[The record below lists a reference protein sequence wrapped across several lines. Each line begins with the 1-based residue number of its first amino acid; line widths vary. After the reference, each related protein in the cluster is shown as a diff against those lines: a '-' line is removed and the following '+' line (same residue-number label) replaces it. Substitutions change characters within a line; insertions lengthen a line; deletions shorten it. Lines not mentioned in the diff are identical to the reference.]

1 MRLPLRQNLFFL
13 QRLIMRIVV
22 AKSGFEPGPVTV
34 CSYRKKFVGE
44 KFMRA
49 LQAAM
54 IEAKHWQR
62 QETELFA
69 GFVSNLNSC
78 VF

>member
-1 MRLPLRQNLFFL
+1 MRLPLRENLSFL

-34 CSYRKKFVGE
+34 CSYRKRFVGE

>member
-1 MRLPLRQNLFFL
+1 MRLPLRQNLSFI
-13 QRLIMRIVV
+13 QRLIMRLVV
-22 AKSGFEPGPVTV
+22 RDSGYEPGPVTV
-34 CSYRKKFVGE
+34 CSFRKKFVGE

-54 IEAKHWQR
+54 TEAKHWRR
-62 QETELFA
+62 QETELMAAFI
-69 GFVSNLNSC
+69 SNLNAC

>member
-1 MRLPLRQNLFFL
+1 MRLPLRQNLSFL

-22 AKSGFEPGPVTV
+22 RDSGFEPGPVTV
-34 CSYRKKFVGE
+34 CSYRKRFVGA
-44 KFMRA
+44 KFTRA

-54 IEAKHWQR
+54 VEAKHWQR

-69 GFVSNLNSC
+69 AFVSRLNAC

>member
-1 MRLPLRQNLFFL
+1 MRLPLRQNLSFL
-13 QRLIMRIVV
+13 QRLILRLVIRS
-22 AKSGFEPGPVTV
+22 SGFEPGPVTV
-34 CSYRKKFVGE
+34 CSYRKKFVGAR
-44 KFMRA
+44 FTRA

-54 IEAKHWQR
+54 TEAKHWQR

-69 GFVSNLNSC
+69 AFVSNLNAC